1 MKLTIDLDDAVL
13 SRAVTEHL
21 TNKDVVREA
30 VGKAFN
36 KSDFVEMFSK
46 WLRGEFTASLK
57 SALADDMTKQALA
70 KAVGMIQTAL
80 IEETVPSV
88 VELRNEIRGY
98 KDRLSERDAGLVPK
112 NLHPAL
118 VRRLK

>member
-46 WLRGEFTASLK
+46 WLSGEFTASLK
-57 SALADDMTKQALA
+57 IALADDMTKQALA